1 MAAAA
6 DSESERAFMK
16 IVIVAEGETLDAIV
30 AERFGRA
37 PALLFVDC
45 ETQAVQAVA
54 NEVNLQATQGAGLQT
69 AERIVRS
76 GATVLLTR
84 NCGPK
89 AFKVL
94 ASSGMVVHQV
104 SGGTAREALA
114 AWSTGVLP
122 EMAESNRAG
131 HD

>member
-1 MAAAA
+1 MY
-6 DSESERAFMK
+6 MK
-16 IVIVAEGETLDAIV
+16 IAIVAEGETLDALV

-37 PALLFVDC
+37 PVLLFIDC
-45 ETQAVQAVA
+45 ETQAVQVVT
-54 NEVNLQATQGAGLQT
+54 NEVNLQAAQGAGLQT
-69 AERIVRS
+69 AERIVRA
-76 GATVLLTR
+76 GATALLTR

-94 ASSGMVVHQV
+94 ATSGIVVHQV
-104 SGGTAREALA
+104 PGGTAREALA
-114 AWSTGVLP
+114 SWSTGELP